1 MLKFAILTA
10 RAEIPFPPT
19 TALQIV
25 GEVDLNRQVIFCI
38 FAVARVILILTVSLA
53 SDSQFQ
59 VPGTS
64 AYKVKSLRLRR
75 TLAEVI

>member
-59 VPGTS
+59 VPGTP
-64 AYKVKSLRLRR
+64 YKVKPLRPCR
-75 TLAEVI
+75 TLAEVL